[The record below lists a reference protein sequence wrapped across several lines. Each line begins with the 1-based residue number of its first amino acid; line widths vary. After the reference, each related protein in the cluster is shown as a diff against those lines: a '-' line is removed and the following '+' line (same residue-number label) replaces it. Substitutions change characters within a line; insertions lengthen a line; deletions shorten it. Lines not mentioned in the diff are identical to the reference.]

1 MGIVCRLI
9 TIFIDFFLCQDS
21 YYLEKFIYH
30 LIRLILLITYVLKT
44 TISPGFF
51 IVVNITKVKSRGKL
65 INHKRFQFHQFEYSR
80 QTNSAAADAWY
91 FVLICR
97 ENKKHPYFE
106 KKSSIKTSI
115 FDFWTS
121 FRASYIISKPRCC
134 I

>member
-106 KKSSIKTSI
+106 KNHQSRLQFLI
-115 FDFWTS
+115 FGLHFERLT
-121 FRASYIISKPRCC
+121 
-134 I
+134 